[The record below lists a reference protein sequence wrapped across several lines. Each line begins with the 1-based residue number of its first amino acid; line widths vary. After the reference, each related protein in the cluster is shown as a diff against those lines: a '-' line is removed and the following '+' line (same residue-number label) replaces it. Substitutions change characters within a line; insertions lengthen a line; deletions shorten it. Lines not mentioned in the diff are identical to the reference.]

1 MKKSTE
7 QKPAPLRILVI
18 ESAFVMVGRVSM
30 SFMEDDVVAKDRCAI
45 VRSWGTD
52 KGLGQIAYGGPTSN
66 TALDPQPR
74 TVVNAEQILFEI
86 DCVNKAWGKAEDD
99 PFKLLVISH
108 GFILSGQTA
117 PYGSTAGQ
125 VSQKNIIVDGCAI
138 VRSWGTDKGLGQI
151 AYGGPTKNTV
161 LDPQPRTVVNRK
173 KWIYAID
180 CNEDAWKKACESLK

>member
-74 TVVNAEQILFEI
+74 TVVN
-86 DCVNKAWGKAEDD
+86 
-99 PFKLLVISH
+99 
-108 GFILSGQTA
+108 
-117 PYGSTAGQ
+117 
-125 VSQKNIIVDGCAI
+125 
-138 VRSWGTDKGLGQI
+138 
-151 AYGGPTKNTV
+151 
-161 LDPQPRTVVNRK
+161 RK